1 MQSFPKNY
9 IQLNSKFRTNLSDNT
24 NNCRIDLPNN
34 LKKGYWRLVY
44 FLFPNTISTVNN
56 NNNKISVQMKDSNDI
71 ITCIIDTGFY
81 THDSLPDAIIK
92 ALNGS
97 GQLNEGFVFDY
108 SDVTRHITI
117 SNLFSEFRI
126 VFDDQLSTCSEL
138 LGYVEVN
145 TDYAKDHVSQGL
157 INLEPI
163 HMLNVSIDGITSID
177 QQNLFG
183 TTFVIP
189 IPSEQFGY
197 TNYVPEVNF
206 QQHLYVNSDKR
217 NINLKLYDE
226 LNRPVDLNR
235 ADYMFILE
243 RLDNCHD

>member
-1 MQSFPKNY
+1 MKTYPSNY
-9 IQLNSKFRTNLSDNT
+9 IQFNTKFRSNPADNS
-24 NNCRIDLPNN
+24 NDCRIDLADK
-34 LKKGYWRLVY
+34 LQKGVYRLVY
-44 FLFPNTISTVNN
+44 FLFPNTISSVNN
-56 NNNKISVQMKDSNDI
+56 NNNKISVQLKDANEI

-81 THDSLPDAIIK
+81 THDSLPNAIMK

-97 GQLNEGFVFDY
+97 DKLNEGFIFDY

-126 VFDDQLSTCSEL
+126 VFDDKLSTCSEL
-138 LGYVEVN
+138 LGYSEVN
-145 TDYAKDHVSQGL
+145 TNYSNGHISQGL

-163 HMLNVSIDGITSID
+163 HMLNVSIDGINSID
-177 QQNLFG
+177 QKNLFG

-206 QQHLYVNSDKR
+206 QQYMFVHSDKR
-217 NINLKLYDE
+217 SISLKLSDE

-243 RLDNCHD
+243 RLDD